1 MPRVALTPAQ
11 REAAKRADQA
21 RDMADR
27 LAVYKNRRSLTNK
40 QIASDLG
47 VRLET
52 VARLLSADSTVRMPL
67 ATYWKLE
74 EIIKCG
80 T

>member
-27 LAVYKNRRSLTNK
+27 LAVYKNRHSLSNK
-40 QIASDLG
+40 AIAADLG
-47 VRLET
+47 IRLET
-52 VARLLSADSTVRMPL
+52 VARLLAADSTVRMPL
-67 ATYWKLE
+67 ATFWRLE
-74 EIIKCG
+74 EMIRS
-80 T
+80 